1 MMVVLMRPGSRKSA
15 VARVLSALSARGLQG
30 RILAVD
36 PRVSVGVTEQLDST
50 VSAEVA
56 NEIRALGGVEEVESF
71 DSSYKLSDRGFHPGR
86 TAVKVGKVRVGE
98 GPPTIIAGPCAV
110 ENRDTLMRTA
120 EAVKLA
126 GADMLRGGAF
136 KPRTSPYSFRGLG
149 EEGLKLLREASETF
163 DIPVV
168 TEVLSTKD
176 INLVASYAD
185 VLQIGARNMQNF
197 SLLEGVGQQDR
208 PVLLKR
214 GMSATVREL
223 LLAAEYVLE
232 GGNTQVMLCERGIRT
247 FEQSTRYTLDINS
260 VPLLRRL
267 THLPVFVDPSHST
280 GVRDLVAPVALAG
293 IAAGAD
299 GLIVEVH
306 CDPDRALV
314 DGNQSLRPSCFRDLM
329 EKVRKVSSAV
339 GEGGDLSSR
348 STALQSA
355 GR

>member
-1 MMVVLMRPGSRKSA
+1 MVVLMRPGSRKSS
-15 VARVLSALSARGLQG
+15 VAKVLSVLSARGLQG

-71 DSSYKLSDRGFHPGR
+71 DSSYKLSDRGFHPDR
-86 TAVKVGKVRVGE
+86 TAVKVGKVRVGD
-98 GPPTIIAGPCAV
+98 GSPTIIAGPCAV

-120 EAVKLA
+120 EAVKTA

-149 EEGLKLLREASETF
+149 EKGLKLLRETSEAF

-168 TEVLSTKD
+168 TEVLGTGD
-176 INLVASYAD
+176 IRLVADYAD

-197 SLLEGVGQQDR
+197 SLLEGVGEQDR

-280 GVRDLVAPVALAG
+280 GDRELVAPVALAG

-306 CDPDRALV
+306 CEPDKALV
-314 DGNQSLRPSCFRDLM
+314 DGNQSLRPGCFADLM
-329 EKVRKVSSAV
+329 KKVHKVSSAV
-339 GEGGDLSSR
+339 GEGGDLTSR
-348 STALQSA
+348 STAVQSA